1 MFSLARNKCGLLHPE
16 RTVMSVFKGMS
27 TRHSVLLRKNMV
39 TPKRHAS
46 HFLLPRCPTKVTAM
60 SHAQH
65 LQQQQRSITFRNIP
79 ASLLTASPLKRRLIL
94 AAAGGASLA
103 VAVVLGPI
111 LLVGLGGIAAVVAF
125 RLWRFKRQLLQQ
137 SSQGNGDWP
146 DFLNAFIQQQ
156 QVFGKEQLQVQ
167 KEAVNRLEIW
177 AQTHQ
182 GRDIL
187 IENGVH
193 PDRVT
198 GNVSMR
204 GSSYSSTTVNND
216 QITEIK
222 IELDLNSAPG
232 AVLIAI
238 AEMDKEGNMSLK
250 NLKLVTSTNV
260 LSIPLTINRQNQG
273 GGRIIEGEFR
283 DI

>member
-1 MFSLARNKCGLLHPE
+1 
-16 RTVMSVFKGMS
+16 MSVFKGMS
-27 TRHSVLLRKNMV
+27 TRHTVLLQKSMV

-46 HFLLPRCPTKVTAM
+46 YFLLPRSPTKVTAM
-60 SHAQH
+60 SHVQQH

-79 ASLLTASPLKRRLIL
+79 VSLLTASPLKRRLIL
-94 AAAGGASLA
+94 AAVGGASLA

-137 SSQGNGDWP
+137 SSSQGNGDWP
-146 DFLNAFIQQQ
+146 DFLTAFIQQQ

-167 KEAVNRLEIW
+167 KEAMGRLELW
-177 AQTHQ
+177 AQTNE

-216 QITEIK
+216 QVTEIK
-222 IELDLNSAPG
+222 IELDLNSTPG

-250 NLKLVTSTNV
+250 TLKLVTSTNV
-260 LSIPLTINRQNQG
+260 LGIPLTMNRQNQG